1 MSGMAL
7 PVRMLV
13 AFGIAFEPSVEGESN
28 SNAKRR
34 AYPYACTD
42 AVYCCANTC
51 TDGES
56 NAN

>member
-1 MSGMAL
+1 MAL
-7 PVRMLV
+7 PVRKLV
-13 AFGIAFEPSVEGESN
+13 VAGIAFEPSVEGKSN
-28 SNAKRR
+28 SNANRQ
-34 AYPYACTD
+34 AYSYACTD